1 MLSGAALGA
10 HQLTA
15 LILSGLP
22 ACGLSSGFSNTGN
35 HSCPEPWKLPIEG
48 GGIHSHRQGGQ
59 VRCHREADSVVWQLR
74 LADAGLGVEGG
85 QRRVWLGAGS
95 RGSQSSSSWRMWEN
109 TGLQAALPPRP
120 WRPLLA
126 GAETVRRRLS
136 PASESVGEAQASRLL
151 SVT

>member
-1 MLSGAALGA
+1 MRV
-10 HQLTA
+10 
-15 LILSGLP
+15 
-22 ACGLSSGFSNTGN
+22 
-35 HSCPEPWKLPIEG
+35 
-48 GGIHSHRQGGQ
+48 GGIHSQRQGGQ

-126 GAETVRRRLS
+126 GAETSVAASVPPQSQWGKPRPRACFLS
-136 PASESVGEAQASRLL
+136 PKSVVRGRRWTLGVDL
-151 SVT
+151 SCGPVDLSQPSHLPGPGMKHLTV